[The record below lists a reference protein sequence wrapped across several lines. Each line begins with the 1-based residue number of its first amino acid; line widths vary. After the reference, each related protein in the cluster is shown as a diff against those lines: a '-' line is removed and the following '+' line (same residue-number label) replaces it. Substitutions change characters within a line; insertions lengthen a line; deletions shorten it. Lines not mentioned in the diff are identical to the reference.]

1 MSAPARRRGAR
12 CAWNLSACSALC
24 AHRQFVEAYRAQRAM
39 EEAALEAA
47 TGLWPGDVADYLE
60 RHGPL
65 TTFRSFLEQNRG
77 GAGPSCNPAG

>member
-1 MSAPARRRGAR
+1 M
-12 CAWNLSACSALC
+12 
-24 AHRQFVEAYRAQRAM
+24 EAYRAQRAM

-60 RHGPL
+60 RYGPL

-77 GAGPSCNPAG
+77 GAGPSCDPAG